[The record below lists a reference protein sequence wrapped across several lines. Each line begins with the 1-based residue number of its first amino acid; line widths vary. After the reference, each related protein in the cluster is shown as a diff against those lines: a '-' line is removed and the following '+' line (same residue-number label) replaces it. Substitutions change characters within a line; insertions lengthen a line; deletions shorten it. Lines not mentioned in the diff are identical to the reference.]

1 MEKEQK
7 GASSVGD
14 ADGNTQP
21 VSRSQASLAKRSSLE
36 STATTLPS
44 YSEHAERPPI
54 YNGTGMRE
62 GQSAS
67 RTSRPRPDVSGSSN
81 PSGVSAAAISAVM
94 ATRSSENDKMHS
106 KGPKKVDDWN
116 KDSTF
121 KGKLASMKGSTSKWN
136 YFGADVE
143 QYGNPFKKLGRKK

>member
-7 GASSVGD
+7 GAPSVGETDGD
-14 ADGNTQP
+14 AQQA
-21 VSRSQASLAKRSSLE
+21 SRSQASLAKRNGLG
-36 STATTLPS
+36 STATSLPS
-44 YSEHAERPPI
+44 YSEHAERPPT
-54 YNGTGMRE
+54 YSGASLRGGQGTSG
-62 GQSAS
+62 
-67 RTSRPRPDVSGSSN
+67 TSRPIPDESGLSN
-81 PSGVSAAAISAVM
+81 PSGVSATAISAIM